1 VKLTSPAART
11 SLGHDGEWEYAG
23 LVEQLE
29 TLESRVDD
37 LRAERDRLRTD
48 LRIAQLWVKELAL
61 WLDEAHAQS
70 REAAFGL
77 AGLAPAPE
85 LLATLHEREAEPIL
99 WGRVASIGALVTAPW
114 AILAGL
120 AWLVLTVL

>member
-1 VKLTSPAART
+1 MKLTSPAART
-11 SLGHDGEWEYAG
+11 SLGHDGEWEYAV

-29 TLESRVDD
+29 IQESRVDD

-70 REAAFGL
+70 AEAAFGP

-85 LLATLHEREAEPIL
+85 LLAALHEREAEPIP
-99 WGRVASIGALVTAPW
+99 WGRVAFIGALVTAPW
-114 AILAGL
+114 AILGGL
-120 AWLVLTVL
+120 AWLVLTVQ